1 MSAVSAL
8 PLTALCDLVWQAT
21 DAVMAVYA
29 RSFDVQTKADQSPLT
44 EADVKSHDLLTAGL
58 ARLTPEIPV
67 LSEES
72 GDIPWQTRRG
82 WSRYWLVDPL
92 DGTKEFIARNGEFTI
107 NLALVEGHEATLGV
121 VAVPAQ
127 ERLYVGAKT
136 PALCYLLERSG
147 ARVDLQV
154 KPMARPAD
162 SPSRPVVVVA
172 SRSHRHERLKTLLEQ
187 LEQRLPEIEIR
198 SIGSALKLCLLAQ
211 GEADL
216 YPRLA
221 PTSEWDTA
229 AAHAVLTAAGG
240 EIFTLAGEP
249 VRYNTKDSLL
259 NPFFIAAA
267 DRQYPWREVLGEF
280 GADG

>member
-1 MSAVSAL
+1 MSVVSDL
-8 PLTALCDLVWQAT
+8 SLTAVCDLVWQAA

-72 GDIPWQTRRG
+72 GDIPWHTRRS

-92 DGTKEFIARNGEFTI
+92 DGTKEFIAHNGEFTI

-127 ERLYVGAKT
+127 KRLYVGAK
-136 PALCYLLERSG
+136 AQSLCYLLEATG

-154 KPMARPAD
+154 KPMPKPAD
-162 SPSRPVVVVA
+162 GSPRPVVVVA
-172 SRSHRHERLKTLLEQ
+172 SRSHRNERLKALLEH
-187 LEQRLPEIEIR
+187 LEQRLPKVEIR
-198 SIGSALKLCLLAQ
+198 AIGSALKLCLLAH

-249 VRYNTKDSLL
+249 LLYNTKDSLL

-267 DRQYPWREVLGEF
+267 DRQYPWREVLGEL
-280 GADG
+280 GTDG